1 MLNIKRSRGRNRRF
15 VVETSSHRKLTVH
28 PDGSMTIA
36 EPIFEKRQLGNK
48 SAVRIH
54 ARTMREMRNMVTG
67 LKRKHPQIDIDE
79 VMKEADRQREYLRE
93 PYAITLNV
101 GGPIA
106 GRAMI
111 KSCLALV
118 YDAGLDIGHCREVES
133 YLLKDGQP
141 CFGYYNERD
150 VVKNRPKS
158 TFFHCIYVCGDPTKR
173 QLLAYVEYFGW
184 LRIVARLSN
193 AYDGMAFAHCYAI
206 DPVSGKELNLD
217 VELMIEPADI
227 PEIYDYRKVD
237 NSEVGRAL
245 GAVVEA
251 WGQMDRE
258 RAQDR
263 AVEDALKF
271 ACDECGIREGDI
283 LSDEQAAQCARV
295 VAQRLEPFL
304 AHMIGLGGGRPAW

>member
-1 MLNIKRSRGRNRRF
+1 M
-15 VVETSSHRKLTVH
+15 
-28 PDGSMTIA
+28 
-36 EPIFEKRQLGNK
+36 
-48 SAVRIH
+48 
-54 ARTMREMRNMVTG
+54 
-67 LKRKHPQIDIDE
+67 
-79 VMKEADRQREYLRE
+79 
-93 PYAITLNV
+93 
-101 GGPIA
+101 
-106 GRAMI
+106 
-111 KSCLALV
+111 
-118 YDAGLDIGHCREVES
+118 
-133 YLLKDGQP
+133 
-141 CFGYYNERD
+141 
-150 VVKNRPKS
+150 
-158 TFFHCIYVCGDPTKR
+158 
-173 QLLAYVEYFGW
+173 EYFGW